1 MEGEYNIFKVLKLQK
16 KESFHSAMIVAIL
29 EHDEKCRN
37 AFFEMLN
44 KSLNSDINKNKNIN
58 PNMDENAFLINDDFK
73 KSLDFTNKNGRWI
86 HREVRLNEKINK
98 NITRDRG
105 RADIWIGTNKP
116 DVDEKYRLIIENK
129 INAGNQY
136 LQLRRYYRYLTET
149 GKENKKRKNA
159 GLFYL
164 CLKKNVGKA
173 NDSANTF
180 PSESNGKEKDLT
192 KYAII
197 TYEDDIIPW
206 LKDVIE
212 ESTGDFKKVVSD
224 YLELVNSLVD
234 EKKKNQ

>member
-1 MEGEYNIFKVLKLQK
+1 
-16 KESFHSAMIVAIL
+16 MIVAIL
-29 EHDEKCRN
+29 EHDEKSRN

-73 KSLDFTNKNGRWI
+73 ESLDFTNKNGRWI

-116 DVDEKYRLIIENK
+116 DVDVKYRLIIENK

-136 LQLRRYYRYLTET
+136 RQLRGYYRYLTET
-149 GKENKKRKNA
+149 GNENKKRKNA

-173 NDSANTF
+173 KESAELF
-180 PSESNGKEKDLT
+180 IHDGKEDKT

-197 TYEDDIIPW
+197 TYENEIIPW
-206 LKDVIE
+206 LENVKE